1 LRVSGTLPLMA
12 AMVALGLVGT
22 AFNATA
28 QTPAAA
34 PAELH
39 IGYLG
44 STVQRPALP
53 DYMDPFPADE
63 GIQGAKLAI
72 ADNMTTGRFTKQS
85 FILDEAIAPEGGDVV
100 QSAKTLFAKGDKLV
114 VADLAEADLLKVTA
128 LPEAAGVT
136 FFNVQARDDDLR
148 AGQCR
153 ANILHTIPSRAMLAD
168 GLSQYLLA
176 KKWKSIFL
184 VSGLT
189 PADQAYAAAIRNSA
203 HKFQLKLAA
212 DKPWTYDPG
221 ARTTDTGHYDV
232 ESEVARFTQ
241 GTDYDIMV
249 VADEEHAFDY
259 ELSHRGTLARP
270 VAGTIGLTPT
280 SWGRP
285 FEQWGAI
292 QGQQRFLKIAKRW
305 MTERDYAAWLAVRTI
320 GEAATQAKSVDP
332 AELVRFIHSDP
343 FQLGG
348 YKGAKL
354 SYRSWD
360 GQLRQPIL
368 LIDAYSLVSVSPQ
381 PGFLHQFSELDTLGV
396 DKPET
401 KCVLK

>member
-1 LRVSGTLPLMA
+1 MTLPLGA
-12 AMVALGLVGT
+12 AMVVLALAHEVP
-22 AFNATA
+22 NATA
-28 QTPAAA
+28 QAPASA
-34 PAELH
+34 PAEVH

-44 STVQRPALP
+44 ATVQRPALP

-63 GIQGAKLAI
+63 GIQGAKLGI
-72 ADNMTTGRFTKQS
+72 ADDMTTGRFTKQS
-85 FILDEAIAPEGGDVV
+85 FILDEAVAAEGGDVV
-100 QSAKTLFAKGDKLV
+100 TPAKTLFAKGDKLI
-114 VADLAEADLLKVTA
+114 VADLPKADLLKVA
-128 LPEAAGVT
+128 SLPEAAGIT
-136 FFNVQARDDDLR
+136 FFNIQARDDDLR
-148 AGQCR
+148 AGSCR

-168 GLSQYLLA
+168 ALSQYLSA
-176 KKWKSIFL
+176 KKWRNIFL
-184 VSGLT
+184 VAGPT
-189 PADQAYAAAIRNSA
+189 PDDQAYAAAIRASA

-241 GTDYDIMV
+241 GVDYDIMV

-259 ELSHRGTLARP
+259 ELSHRGTLPRA

-280 SWGRP
+280 AWARP

-292 QGQQRFLKIAKRW
+292 QAQQRFVKLTKRW
-305 MTERDYAAWLAVRTI
+305 MTERDYAAWLAVRSV
-320 GEAATQAKSVDP
+320 GEAATQAKTVD
-332 AELVRFIHSDP
+332 AVELARFIRGDS
-343 FQLGG
+343 FELGG

-354 SYRSWD
+354 NYRSWD

-368 LIDAYSLVSVSPQ
+368 LVDAYSLVSVSPQ
-381 PGFLHQFSELDTLGV
+381 PGYLHQFSELDTLGV